1 MKRRL
6 LIFLVALIVVGLA
19 IWLVYTKIT
28 DSKNTDAH
36 KFKIE
41 YEELNGKVGK
51 SGKKYRSLDIPEN
64 NKMIYSSAK
73 EIVEKIDNNE
83 TFVVYFGFAACPWC
97 RSMINNLIDLS
108 IEKNVDIYYVD
119 VFDIRDTLE
128 VVDGKV
134 TTTKE
139 GNKYYME
146 LLDRLDLV
154 LSDYSLTDEDGK
166 SVDTK
171 EKRIYAPNVVTIVN
185 GLPEKMVEGI
195 SEDLKDPY
203 GTITKKMKDD
213 SIEQLKCIFKCLEK
227 NNVCTKQSSC

>member
-1 MKRRL
+1 
-6 LIFLVALIVVGLA
+6 
-19 IWLVYTKIT
+19 
-28 DSKNTDAH
+28 
-36 KFKIE
+36 
-41 YEELNGKVGK
+41 
-51 SGKKYRSLDIPEN
+51 
-64 NKMIYSSAK
+64 
-73 EIVEKIDNNE
+73 
-83 TFVVYFGFAACPWC
+83 
-97 RSMINNLIDLS
+97 
-108 IEKNVDIYYVD
+108 
-119 VFDIRDTLE
+119 
-128 VVDGKV
+128 
-134 TTTKE
+134 
-139 GNKYYME
+139 ME